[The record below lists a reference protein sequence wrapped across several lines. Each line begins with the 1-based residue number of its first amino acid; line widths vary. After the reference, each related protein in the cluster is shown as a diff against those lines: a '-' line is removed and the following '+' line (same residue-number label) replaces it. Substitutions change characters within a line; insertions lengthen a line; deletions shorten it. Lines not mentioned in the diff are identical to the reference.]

1 MIYLQP
7 ADEDGNPVGPG
18 GVFLRPERSGY
29 VYVEHLWVTLSPE
42 EMPDVIWTD
51 ADGRAQVKD

>member
-1 MIYLQP
+1 
-7 ADEDGNPVGPG
+7 
-18 GVFLRPERSGY
+18 